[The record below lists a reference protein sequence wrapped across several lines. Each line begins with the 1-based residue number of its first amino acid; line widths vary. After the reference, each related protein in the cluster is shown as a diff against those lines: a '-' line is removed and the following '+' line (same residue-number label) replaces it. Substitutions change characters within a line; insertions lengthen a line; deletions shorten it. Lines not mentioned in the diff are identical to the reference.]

1 MICVGAFRLNK
12 AASAWNCFGLD
23 SPCQV
28 MRNQRLRW
36 IVPYSPG
43 GVGFDVYSRLIVP
56 QMATKIVAV
65 FTVENVSGAG
75 GILGARRIQRARKD
89 GRSALSML
97 PVC

>member
-43 GVGFDVYSRLIVP
+43 GVKIKTPGFFILRLYFYRRGSRVSLHSLIP
-56 QMATKIVAV
+56 
-65 FTVENVSGAG
+65 VEC
-75 GILGARRIQRARKD
+75 KYK
-89 GRSALSML
+89 
-97 PVC
+97 